1 MPESIAEVAKNS
13 DADAGNHGDAARSDV
28 GRGHDLQRAP
38 KNVGFVLYPETVFRP
53 PAHRHDAAGR
63 PANTLD

>member
-1 MPESIAEVAKNS
+1 
-13 DADAGNHGDAARSDV
+13 
-28 GRGHDLQRAP
+28 
-38 KNVGFVLYPETVFRP
+38 LYPETVFRP